1 MRRRIVI
8 CLGLLLALCL
18 VGNATALLSL
28 NSSIQRFG
36 DLAER
41 QRIQALRVSLNLSGL
56 QVERDL
62 LAQRLGVPGTD
73 EQLRDSI
80 WYFRDSL
87 RQCHNCHHGPVVEAR
102 LSQVRE
108 TFDTWLAQS
117 DPTGPAGHATENP
130 VADTSPLNLA
140 DQVVVMTAEMATATQ
155 KSLEAKG
162 DEVKVIVHRTWVTLW
177 LTLVAVLVSGGIIAF
192 HLHQRLTRPFS
203 ELQGLIRQSRHGDLR
218 DAPPISGDAEFRQ
231 LGLVFSES
239 FEELHNAQAGV
250 LEAQK
255 MAAIGQLAAGVAHEV
270 LNPLTGISC
279 VVQILRDEERSPR
292 DVERLD
298 LVMDHIARIT
308 KIVRDFRHFSQP
320 TEGDEWTLVSVSSLL
335 EQATELLGY
344 DQRSEGITIA
354 REFASDLD
362 PIKADADRLG
372 VVFTNLM
379 LNAIDALAE
388 CEEDE
393 PILTVSARRVGEM
406 MVVSVADNG
415 PGMTEHSKANA
426 FEPFF
431 TTKSAGAGTGLGL
444 WVCYEVVRGHGGK
457 ISFDDRPG
465 GGLVVTVELPIERQR
480 PES

>member
-1 MRRRIVI
+1 
-8 CLGLLLALCL
+8 
-18 VGNATALLSL
+18 
-28 NSSIQRFG
+28 
-36 DLAER
+36 
-41 QRIQALRVSLNLSGL
+41 
-56 QVERDL
+56 
-62 LAQRLGVPGTD
+62 
-73 EQLRDSI
+73 
-80 WYFRDSL
+80 
-87 RQCHNCHHGPVVEAR
+87 
-102 LSQVRE
+102 
-108 TFDTWLAQS
+108 
-117 DPTGPAGHATENP
+117 
-130 VADTSPLNLA
+130 
-140 DQVVVMTAEMATATQ
+140 
-155 KSLEAKG
+155 
-162 DEVKVIVHRTWVTLW
+162 
-177 LTLVAVLVSGGIIAF
+177 
-192 HLHQRLTRPFS
+192 
-203 ELQGLIRQSRHGDLR
+203 
-218 DAPPISGDAEFRQ
+218 
-231 LGLVFSES
+231 
-239 FEELHNAQAGV
+239 
-250 LEAQK
+250 